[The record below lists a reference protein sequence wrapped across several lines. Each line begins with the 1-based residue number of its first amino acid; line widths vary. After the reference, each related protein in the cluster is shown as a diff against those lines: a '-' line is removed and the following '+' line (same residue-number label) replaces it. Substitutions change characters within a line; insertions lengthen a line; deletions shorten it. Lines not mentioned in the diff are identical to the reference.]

1 MDSQEAR
8 DDANRALYTALQG
21 GVLYTDEDA
30 ASYEG
35 SEILYNPY

>member
-8 DDANRALYTALQG
+8 DDADRALIMALQG

-30 ASYEG
+30 ANYEG
-35 SEILYNPY
+35 SATLYNLY